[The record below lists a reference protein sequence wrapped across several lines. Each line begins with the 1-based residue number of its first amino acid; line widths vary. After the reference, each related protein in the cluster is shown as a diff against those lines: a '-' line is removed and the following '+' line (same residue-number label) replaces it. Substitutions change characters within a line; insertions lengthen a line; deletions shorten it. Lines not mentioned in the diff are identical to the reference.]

1 MEMRQIGSR
10 RIIARPPQLLEKF
23 GYVKRRIAGDID
35 SQSGKP
41 MRAAAHILT
50 AIAMLAADTVLATT
64 ISAPV
69 VNPSN
74 GHVYYLLSQNTWSGS
89 ENAARALGG
98 HLATGRSQAEE
109 NWIASTF
116 SEYGGMAR
124 GLWIGFY
131 DPTQDANG
139 GNHAADFVWVS
150 GEPVSYTAWA
160 PGEPNNS
167 GGQYNAYMYPPGAG
181 PASGRWDDAA
191 GISTAF
197 GYGGYLNFGLYGV
210 AEVIPESDSCLM
222 IGIGLMTVTLLKRL
236 GRSAAAV

>member
-1 MEMRQIGSR
+1 MR
-10 RIIARPPQLLEKF
+10 L
-23 GYVKRRIAGDID
+23 
-35 SQSGKP
+35 
-41 MRAAAHILT
+41 AAHILT
-50 AIAMLAADTVLATT
+50 TIVILTADTVLATT
-64 ISAPV
+64 ISGPV
-69 VNPSN
+69 MNPSN

-89 ENAARALGG
+89 ESDAQALGG
-98 HLATGRSQAEE
+98 HLVTVRSQAEE
-109 NWIASTF
+109 DWIAGTF
-116 SEYGGMAR
+116 SEYGAVAR
-124 GLWIGFY
+124 GLWVGFY

-139 GNHAADFVWVS
+139 GNHAANFVWVS

-210 AEVIPESDSCLM
+210 AEIVPEFDSFLM
-222 IGIGLMTVTLLKRL
+222 LGIGLVAVSLLKRF
-236 GRSAAAV
+236 R